1 MTSLQLARKAR
12 ELTLSNRPARLYKSI
27 IRCVIINRF
36 IGRLRRVFVG
46 GCQFHFQEFV
56 LTILFP
62 FLDDDSEIPRVLV
75 IFDIVNMGE
84 TEIRSKVR
92 QHFYKH
98 AHIKDDRI
106 ISMLLE
112 QGYIDLEDTL
122 LQHKQK
128 PHLMLLLEGRVGTDF
143 NSKALSA
150 DATEEEHMQR
160 WLH

>member
-1 MTSLQLARKAR
+1 MESANVPYIATH
-12 ELTLSNRPARLYKSI
+12 LTRSWSI
-27 IRCVIINRF
+27 
-36 IGRLRRVFVG
+36 
-46 GCQFHFQEFV
+46 H
-56 LTILFP
+56 
-62 FLDDDSEIPRVLV
+62 SEIPRVLV

-84 TEIRSKVR
+84 MEVRKKVR
-92 QHFYKH
+92 EHFYKH
-98 AHIKDDRI
+98 AHIKDNRI

-150 DATEEEHMQR
+150 DASEEEQMRR